1 MLTNLLRLIFLRV
14 LAWVGRLFVACPA
27 PAAVPRRILVI
38 KPDHLGDVLLATPA
52 LRQLRQNHP
61 QAQIVALVNPSSAVI
76 LQSNPDLDG
85 LLTVP
90 FPGFVR
96 QPIPP
101 APSQRALPGSR
112 LLAPYV
118 MLFRYAALVRA
129 GNFDAALLFRDDH
142 WWGAALALLA
152 GIPQRIGYAFPAS
165 RPFLTSALAWNPQ
178 QHVAAQALA
187 VAAAADEKRQA
198 AYSPS
203 THPSSLRF
211 APAPA
216 DIAWATDWLAQHG
229 VRPDERLVVIHPGT
243 GGPTKHWRGERWA
256 TVATML
262 TAQPDLRIVLTGGPA
277 EESLVNAVA
286 AAMQQT
292 TLTLAGQTSIGQ
304 LAALL
309 GRAALVLG
317 VDSGPLHL
325 AVSQGVPTIHLF
337 GPSDQERFGPWGD
350 PARHRIVRAGLWCS
364 PCGVFSACPR
374 HTDPPECMEAITVAD
389 VIRTARSLLA

>member
-1 MLTNLLRLIFLRV
+1 MLTNLLRLIFLHL
-14 LAWVGRLFVACPA
+14 LAWAGRLFVARPA
-27 PAAVPRRILVI
+27 PDAAPRRILVI

-52 LRQLRQNHP
+52 LQQLRQNHP

-85 LLTVP
+85 LLTLP

-96 QPIPP
+96 QPMPP
-101 APSQRALPGSR
+101 AHPQHVIPGLR

-129 GNFDAALLFRDDH
+129 GNFDTALLFRDDH

-152 GIPQRIGYAFPAS
+152 GIPKRIGHAVPVC
-165 RPFLTSALAWNPQ
+165 RPFLTTALDWNPQ
-178 QHVAAQALA
+178 QHVAAQELA

-198 AYSPS
+198 AYLQSL
-203 THPSSLRF
+203 HIFSLRF
-211 APAPA
+211 DPAPA
-216 DIAWATDWLAQHG
+216 DVAWATDWLVQQG

-243 GGPTKHWRGERWA
+243 GGPTKHWRAERWA
-256 TVATML
+256 AVATML
-262 TAQPDLRIVLTGGPA
+262 TAQSDIRIALTGGPA
-277 EESLVNAVA
+277 EEALVSAVT
-286 AAMQQT
+286 AAMQRA

-325 AVSQGVPTIHLF
+325 AVSQSVPTIHLF
-337 GPSDQERFGPWGD
+337 GPSDQKRFGPWGD
-350 PARHRIVRAGLWCS
+350 PARHRVVRAGLWCS

-374 HTDPPECMEAITVAD
+374 HTDPPECMEAIAVDD
-389 VIRTARSLLA
+389 VIRAARSLLA